1 MLSYNLGFLMGH
13 LIPFEVPY
21 WSRLQ
26 LVCGQVGATPLGN
39 DSFRDP
45 STLYEGYMIW
55 GMTFYSPP
63 KVGCARNSWII
74 FTHKFRWWKNCSFQV
89 QFRLVGPLGAFQ
101 VRWVPTSSAISTF
114 WRITWF
120 WSALG
125 LCLGSSQDLDTW
137 LVSNPH
143 LSAMNFG
150 HLEGVPEP
158 DP

>member
-39 DSFRDP
+39 DSFKDP

-63 KVGCARNSWII
+63 KVGCAIVQGILGSFSPTNSGGEKIAGS
-74 FTHKFRWWKNCSFQV
+74 KFSSIWFS
-89 QFRLVGPLGAFQ
+89 LGAFQ

-125 LCLGSSQDLDTW
+125 LCLGSSAFASDHPRTW
-137 LVSNPH
+137 RR
-143 LSAMNFG
+143 G
-150 HLEGVPEP
+150 
-158 DP
+158 